1 MKSTEWLTHHPNE
14 RGNPMSEALDRQLG
28 DMIWSISCGLRAAY
42 NVRQVFEAL
51 AAEAPEP
58 AATAARRFLEALEK
72 GGGYEFALRAWKEA
86 IPSPSLARL
95 ADLLDHHRQTGGNL
109 ADMIDPLGEELVR
122 ERGSDPA
129 FYEPM
134 RKQAKI
140 LGATVPERAN
150 QA

>member
-1 MKSTEWLTHHPNE
+1 MN
-14 RGNPMSEALDRQLG
+14 EALDRQLG

-42 NVRQVFEAL
+42 SVRQVFEAV

-58 AATAARRFLEALEK
+58 AATAARRFLEAWEK
-72 GGGYEFALRAWKEA
+72 SGSYESALGAWKEA
-86 IPSPSLARL
+86 IPSPALARL
-95 ADLLDHHRQTGGNL
+95 ADLLEQQRQSGGNL
-109 ADMIDPLGEELVR
+109 ADIIDPLGEELVR
-122 ERGSDPA
+122 ELGSDPA

-140 LGATVPERAN
+140 LGATVPDRVN